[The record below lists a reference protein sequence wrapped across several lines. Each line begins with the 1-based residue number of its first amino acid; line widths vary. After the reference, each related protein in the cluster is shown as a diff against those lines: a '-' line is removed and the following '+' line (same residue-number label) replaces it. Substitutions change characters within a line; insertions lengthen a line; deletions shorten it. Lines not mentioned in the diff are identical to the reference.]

1 MKPKKRSNCPIS
13 MSLEIWGD
21 RWTLLII
28 RDLMFE
34 GKRTYGDFL
43 RSDEK
48 IATNI
53 LADRLRK
60 LVKDGIVEQTESAD
74 TRSGS
79 AYRLTEKGID
89 LLPILAEV
97 FLWADK
103 HLDLTDELR
112 TRIQAIKQ
120 DKPAFIEGVAQ
131 SVRQNGD

>member
-13 MSLEIWGD
+13 MSLDIWGD

-43 RSDEK
+43 RSEEK

-53 LADRLRK
+53 LADRLKK
-60 LVKDGIVEQTESAD
+60 LVDDGIVEQTEGAD
-74 TRSGS
+74 TKSGS

-103 HLDLTDELR
+103 HLELTDELR
-112 TRIQAIKQ
+112 TRIDAIKL
-120 DKPAFIEGVAQ
+120 DKPAFLEAVAQ
-131 SVRQNGD
+131 SLRLKDK